1 MKANFLNKFFLI
13 STLIAVQNTTAQSD
27 TTLIKSHLEQLTKTK
42 GYRHFMNVELL
53 NKTADFIASEFNK
66 HADSTYFQE
75 YQVNGITYK
84 NVVCLF
90 KPTLI
95 NSFGTSNS
103 ELVVV
108 GAHYDACGM
117 QEGAD
122 DNASGVVGLME
133 IARQLK
139 GKQFSHPIELVAF
152 TLEEPPYFRT
162 ENMGSFVHAKSLADS
177 KKPVYGMVS
186 LEMIGYFKDEK
197 KSQAYPIGLMRL
209 FYGSTGNFITLV
221 NKFGKGKFSRKFTNI
236 FKHSKHIR
244 SKKFNGPKILP
255 GVDFSDHLNYWRF
268 NFSALMLTDTA
279 FYRNKNYHQ
288 NTDTMETLDL
298 ERMANVIDTTLETLC
313 ELR

>member
-1 MKANFLNKFFLI
+1 MKANILNKFFLI
-13 STLIAVQNTTAQSD
+13 STLIAIQNTTAQSD

-66 HADSTYFQE
+66 YADSTYFQE

-298 ERMANVIDTTLETLC
+298 ERMANVIDATLETLC

>member
-1 MKANFLNKFFLI
+1 MKVKFLNKFLLI
-13 STLIAVQNTTAQSD
+13 SVLIVVQNATAQSD

-53 NKTADFIASEFNK
+53 NKTADFIASEFKK
-66 HADSTYFQE
+66 HADTTYFQE

-95 NSFGTSNS
+95 NSFGPSNS
-103 ELVVV
+103 ELVVI

-122 DNASGVVGLME
+122 DNASGVVGLLE
-133 IARQLK
+133 IARQLNE
-139 GKQFSHPIELVAF
+139 KQFSHPIELVAY

-162 ENMGSFVHAKSLADS
+162 ENMGSYVHAKSLADS
-177 KKPVYGMVS
+177 KKTVYGMVS

-197 KSQAYPIGLMRL
+197 KSQDYPIGLMRL
-209 FYGSTGNFITLV
+209 FYGSKGNYITLV
-221 NKFGKGKFSRKFTNI
+221 NKFGKGKFSRKFTTI
-236 FKHSKHIR
+236 FKHTKHIR
-244 SKKFNGPKILP
+244 SKKFNGPKVLP

-288 NTDTMETLDL
+288 DTDTMETLDL
-298 ERMANVIDTTLETLC
+298 GRMAKVIDSTLETLC
-313 ELR
+313 NLK

>member
-1 MKANFLNKFFLI
+1 MKVKFLNKFLLI
-13 STLIAVQNTTAQSD
+13 SVLIVVQNSRAQSD

-53 NKTADFIASEFNK
+53 NKTADFIASEFKK

-90 KPTLI
+90 NPTLI
-95 NSFGTSNS
+95 NSFESSNS
-103 ELVVV
+103 ELVVI

-122 DNASGVVGLME
+122 DNASGVVGLLE

-139 GKQFSHPIELVAF
+139 GKQFSHPIELVAY

-162 ENMGSFVHAKSLADS
+162 ENMGSFVHAKALSDS
-177 KKPVYGMVS
+177 KKTVYGMVS

-197 KSQAYPIGLMRL
+197 KSQDYPIGLMRL
-209 FYGSTGNFITLV
+209 FYGSKGNYITLV
-221 NKFGKGKFSRKFTNI
+221 NKFGKGKFSRKFTKK
-236 FKHSKHIR
+236 FKQTKHIR
-244 SKKFNGPKILP
+244 SKKFNGPKVLP

-298 ERMANVIDTTLETLC
+298 NRMAKVIDAAIETLC
-313 ELR
+313 GLK

>member
-1 MKANFLNKFFLI
+1 MKVNFLNKFFLI

-27 TTLIKSHLEQLTKTK
+27 TSLIKSHLEQLTKTK

-53 NKTADFIASEFNK
+53 NKTADFIASEFK
-66 HADSTYFQE
+66 KYADTTYFQE

-90 KPTLI
+90 ESTLI

-103 ELVVV
+103 ELVVI

-139 GKQFSHPIELVAF
+139 GKQFSHPIELVAY

-162 ENMGSFVHAKSLADS
+162 ENMGSYVHAKSLADS

-197 KSQAYPIGLMRL
+197 KSQKYPIGLMRL
-209 FYGSTGNFITLV
+209 FYGSKGNYITLV
-221 NKFGKGKFSRKFTNI
+221 NKFGKGKFSRKFTKI
-236 FKHSKHIR
+236 FKQAKIIR
-244 SKKFNGPKILP
+244 SKKFNGPKILL

-268 NFSALMLTDTA
+268 NISALMLTDTA

-298 ERMANVIDTTLETLC
+298 GRMAKVIDSTLETLC

>member
-1 MKANFLNKFFLI
+1 MKAKFLSKFLLI
-13 STLIAVQNTTAQSD
+13 LLLIVAQNATAQSD
-27 TTLIKSHLEQLTKTK
+27 TLLIKSHLEQLTKTK

-53 NKTADFIASEFNK
+53 NKTADFIASEFK
-66 HADSTYFQE
+66 KYADTAYFQE

-95 NSFGTSNS
+95 NSFGFSNS
-103 ELVVV
+103 ELVVI

-122 DNASGVVGLME
+122 DNASGVVGLLE

-139 GKQFSHPIELVAF
+139 GKQFSHPIELVAY

-162 ENMGSFVHAKSLADS
+162 ENMGSFIHAKALSDS
-177 KKPVYGMVS
+177 KKTVYGMVS

-197 KSQAYPIGLMRL
+197 KSQDYPIGLMRL
-209 FYGSTGNFITLV
+209 FYGSKGNYITLV
-221 NKFGKGKFSRKFTNI
+221 NKFGKGKFSRKFTKK
-236 FKHSKHIR
+236 FKQTKHIR
-244 SKKFNGPKILP
+244 SKKFNGPKVLP

-268 NFSALMLTDTA
+268 NYSALMLTDTA

-298 ERMANVIDTTLETLC
+298 NRMAKVIDAAIETLC
-313 ELR
+313 NLK

>member
-1 MKANFLNKFFLI
+1 MKVKFLNKFLLI
-13 STLIAVQNTTAQSD
+13 SVLIVVQNSRAQSD

-53 NKTADFIASEFNK
+53 NKTADFIASEFKK
-66 HADSTYFQE
+66 HADTTYFQE

-103 ELVVV
+103 ELVVI

-122 DNASGVVGLME
+122 DNASGVVGLLE

-139 GKQFSHPIELVAF
+139 GKQFAHPIELVAY

-162 ENMGSFVHAKSLADS
+162 ENMGSYIHAKSLADS
-177 KKPVYGMVS
+177 KKTVYGMVS
-186 LEMIGYFKDEK
+186 LEMIGYFKDDK
-197 KSQAYPIGLMRL
+197 KSQDYPIGLMRL
-209 FYGSTGNFITLV
+209 FYGSKGNYITLV
-221 NKFGKGKFSRKFTNI
+221 NKFGKGKFSRKFTTN
-236 FKHSKHIR
+236 FKHTNRIR
-244 SKKFNGPKILP
+244 SKKFNGPKMLP

-288 NTDTMETLDL
+288 DTDTMETLDL
-298 ERMANVIDTTLETLC
+298 GRMAKVIDSTLETFCNLK
-313 ELR
+313 